1 MEVKVV
7 LKIQKNTK
15 KVALLLAFFM
25 LLMSVDL
32 VLLTAEEGEEEYRS
46 CGEAFMEC
54 LGDNLI
60 LIILDPKKAIY
71 CVSGWVF
78 CKRYVE
84 KHLPEK

>member
-1 MEVKVV
+1 MV

-15 KVALLLAFFM
+15 KVALILAFFM

-46 CGEAFMEC
+46 CWEAFKEC

-60 LIILDPKKAIY
+60 SMILDPRKAIY
-71 CVSGWVF
+71 CVGGWIF
-78 CKRYVE
+78 CIKYVE
-84 KHLPEK
+84 KRLPEK

>member
-1 MEVKVV
+1 VV

-15 KVALLLAFFM
+15 KVALILAFFM

-32 VLLTAEEGEEEYRS
+32 VFLTAEGGEEEYRS

-60 LIILDPKKAIY
+60 LIILDPQKVIY
-71 CVSGWVF
+71 CVYGWVF
-78 CKRYVE
+78 CKKYVE